1 MFKEAI
7 SIVQFLAHRPKCQ
20 FRHSCDINLFEL
32 ENLSRVL
39 SHTRET
45 WFYSRLTHRGV
56 STDAQLV
63 LSTIIIPL
71 STNFNCA
78 GPLGLICG
86 SPHGL
91 PVLESFSF
99 FEMTKKNSDY
109 RQVYAL
115 IWCSAPSPLACAR
128 CFWPYKHIFM
138 LHFGAKRSAA
148 ENGTQLVS
156 CITFGTTLAT
166 ERATAERQRVEHR
179 RKESRS
185 DQIQIWF
192 KLPSFFS
199 SPLSIYWTRV
209 SDLDCFL
216 MDFLNKLSLSIAS
229 LWSTCQIH
237 ERKHWFSWHK
247 FRCMTVSSIGFT
259 WSAAVIAIVL
269 GLISMILVCLAA
281 IRLRDGLETFET
293 HRIRYYIKNMGTTVM
308 SSYEKFLTFNHQT

>member
-1 MFKEAI
+1 M
-7 SIVQFLAHRPKCQ
+7 
-20 FRHSCDINLFEL
+20 
-32 ENLSRVL
+32 
-39 SHTRET
+39 
-45 WFYSRLTHRGV
+45 
-56 STDAQLV
+56 
-63 LSTIIIPL
+63 PL
-71 STNFNCA
+71 STCA
-78 GPLGLICG
+78 LTLQT
-86 SPHGL
+86 HFH
-91 PVLESFSF
+91 V
-99 FEMTKKNSDY
+99 
-109 RQVYAL
+109 A
-115 IWCSAPSPLACAR
+115 
-128 CFWPYKHIFM
+128 FWP
-138 LHFGAKRSAA
+138 AKRRSWKRD
-148 ENGTQLVS
+148 THTHFS

-166 ERATAERQRVEHR
+166 TRRSATKSKEHR

-293 HRIRYYIKNMGTTVM
+293 HRIR
-308 SSYEKFLTFNHQT
+308 